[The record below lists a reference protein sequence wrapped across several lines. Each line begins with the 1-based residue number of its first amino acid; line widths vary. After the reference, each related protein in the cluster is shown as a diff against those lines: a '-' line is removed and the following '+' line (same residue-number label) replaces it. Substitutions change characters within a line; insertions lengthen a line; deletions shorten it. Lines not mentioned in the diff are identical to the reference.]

1 MRTTILSS
9 GLLAAALI
17 AAPQAAMAQ
26 SGGKPYCLQSPTG
39 ALNCT
44 YDSFD
49 ECQQIQG
56 GRSVGGGCI
65 ANPARSDT
73 TGRGGM
79 DTPRGLD
86 APRGSGP
93 NSLDRLPPGGGGGR
107 QQ

>member
-1 MRTTILSS
+1 MRTAILSS

-17 AAPQAAMAQ
+17 TAPQAAMAQ

-65 ANPARSDT
+65 ANPALSGT
-73 TGRGGM
+73 TGRGG
-79 DTPRGLD
+79 GLD